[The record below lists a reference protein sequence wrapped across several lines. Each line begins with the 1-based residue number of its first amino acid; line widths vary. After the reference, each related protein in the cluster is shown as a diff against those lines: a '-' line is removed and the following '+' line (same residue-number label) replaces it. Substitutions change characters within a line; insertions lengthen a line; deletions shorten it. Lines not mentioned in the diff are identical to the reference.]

1 MGILPDLKPHLQ
13 SIHQNSKRTLDMLRR
28 VYFVEILVIL
38 IVLGTVG
45 IFMSLYATSA
55 NRPTRPIVFQGKLT
69 NASYVPVSDS
79 AVTYYLRFK
88 IYDTSGTC
96 VWATG
101 TVLSGANCPETTS
114 TFASTP
120 VTVNRGLFAVELG
133 SYDAGTFG
141 TTNMPQ
147 LNLDFETSTSY
158 SIGVTVCGTA
168 AGTCTE
174 SEMSPRFRLGSSTY
188 AYNADLFDGQ
198 ESADFPLQNIGR
210 AGSRIIVGGS
220 ALNETLT
227 LRATSATSGN
237 TGTNSALTSLVGNAT
252 TGTGTVS
259 SSGATVT
266 GSGSAFTTELRI
278 GDQIIASGQTRTVTA
293 LSSATSLTTDTAFS
307 PVISGGT
314 AFTYVRAALTILH
327 NTNVGI
333 GAGDPNT
340 ALDINGALSVR
351 GMAAPALSVA
361 GQGRIY
367 FDSTSNTFKMSQ
379 HNGAYTD
386 LGSGTWSSLSVPT
399 TALTLAHGAYSTTF
413 SYNTIAAGSA
423 LTLSSTST
431 VGTGSDTTRLLNLS
445 KSGVNANATHTSYG
459 LYSSITNTG
468 TTSTNVGAY
477 VTASGATNNYGLIVE
492 NGHTGMGVT
501 TPTGKLHVQG
511 AGTVNG
517 TGTVSSSGTT
527 VTGASSTFT
536 TQLNVGDVIIASEQT
551 RTVTA
556 LTSATVL
563 TTDIAFNPALGA
575 STAYTFQQPIT
586 KLATSAGTTNV
597 HVTAQGNVG
606 IGTTTPAAQLAVAG
620 SLPTTH
626 VGAISTGGTSG
637 VDDIFV
643 QGRYAYMVD
652 TDGNRLLIYDISNST
667 TPLLI
672 NGTGTATGTTPRDI
686 FVQGRY
692 AYIAN
697 QGSNTLQIFDV
708 SNPAAPV
715 SVGTATSTSARSVTV
730 QGQYAYVARVSS
742 PATLQIFDV
751 SNPSSPTLIGSR
763 TTGDTARSL
772 NIQGRYA
779 YVVTG
784 TAANS
789 FQIFDVSDPTIAT
802 GADANVANTSLDTL
816 DVTVQGRYAYLT
828 LTDYGSTHLL
838 KIYDVSNPASPV
850 AVNGSGTATA
860 SFPEKISV
868 QGRYAYV
875 TINAANGALQVFD
888 ISNPASPLLINTLTQ
903 NSTNGFRG
911 LFVQGRY
918 AYVSLPIAQ
927 EFRIFDLGGATI
939 QQLESGG
946 FETGTGTVRNNFSIF
961 NDLDVKGGAVIGNGG
976 LQSQGALS
984 LNAPTPPSVTSATG
998 TNAGATLTVLGAIGG
1013 STSIAT
1019 TGTGGIGGGL
1029 TLTGGTGGS
1038 ANSATTASTGGVGGG
1053 VFIFGGTGGAVSA
1066 AGGTK
1071 TGGNGG
1077 NLTLNGG
1084 PGGGALGAGT
1094 NIAGLPG
1101 YLLLATN
1108 GGNVGIG
1115 TVTPFG
1121 VFDVYADTGTTTTLT
1136 AAISSTS
1143 STGNISIAPTTGF
1156 PVRGTL
1162 VIDNEA
1168 ITYTTVSGTV
1178 LNITARGVLGTTGA
1192 THANGSTVQYLET
1205 LVSKG
1210 TGTTP
1215 HTVLNSSGNMGIG
1228 TVSPSTNARLAFKDG
1243 HIQSQQATAPGIA
1256 AGAAAGTGPT
1266 VSLSN
1271 ATDVA
1276 GKVNVTTGTGTSTG
1290 TVTTITFSTPFATA
1304 PIITLMPA
1312 NAQTATQMDSARIY
1326 TTSTTT
1332 TFSVISGASGAA
1344 LTASTA
1350 YAWWYHVTE
1359 TQ

>member
-1 MGILPDLKPHLQ
+1 MNNLFSNFK
-13 SIHQNSKRTLDMLRR
+13 SIHKNGKATLAVLRR
-28 VYFVEILVIL
+28 VYFVEILAIL

-69 NASYVPVSDS
+69 NASYVPVSDA

-88 IYDTSGTC
+88 IYDTAGTC
-96 VWATG
+96 VWGTG
-101 TVLSGANCPETTS
+101 TVLSGANCAG

-220 ALNETLT
+220 AANETLT
-227 LRATSATSGN
+227 LRATSATAGN
-237 TGTNSALTSLVGNAT
+237 TATNAGIVLNVGNTPT
-252 TGTGTVS
+252 T
-259 SSGATVT
+259 AM
-266 GSGSAFTTELRI
+266 
-278 GDQIIASGQTRTVTA
+278 
-293 LSSATSLTTDTAFS
+293 
-307 PVISGGT
+307 
-314 AFTYVRAALTILH
+314 TILH

-340 ALDINGALSVR
+340 ALDLNGALSVR

-413 SYNTIAAGSA
+413 TYNTIAAGSA

-431 VGTGSDTTRLLNLS
+431 VGTGSDNTRLLNLS

-459 LYSSITNTG
+459 LYSSIANTG

-477 VTASGATNNYGLIVE
+477 VTATGATNNYGLIVE
-492 NGHTGMGVT
+492 NGSTGMGVT
-501 TPTGKLHVQG
+501 TPISKLHVQG
-511 AGTVNG
+511 AAAVTG

-527 VTGASSTFT
+527 VTGASSAFT
-536 TQLNVGDVIIASEQT
+536 TQLNVGDIIIASGQT

-556 LTSATVL
+556 ITSATVL
-563 TTDIAFNPALGA
+563 TTDIAFNPAIGA
-575 STAYTFQQPIT
+575 GTAYTFQQPI
-586 KLATSAGTTNV
+586 ARMANSAGTMQAV
-597 HVTAQGNVG
+597 LSAQGNLGVG
-606 IGTTTPAAQLAVAG
+606 TATPVAQLAVAG
-620 SLPTTH
+620 RVPSGA
-626 VGAISTGGTSG
+626 VGSVAAGTGA
-637 VDDIFV
+637 VRLFV
-643 QGRYAYMVD
+643 QGRYVYVANNGANNFQIFD
-652 TDGNRLLIYDISNST
+652 ASNPSAPVSVST
-667 TPLLI
+667 TTTGA
-672 NGTGTATGTTPRDI
+672 GTRAI
-686 FVQGRY
+686 YVQGHY
-692 AYIAN
+692 AYVTNDTA
-697 QGSNTLQIFDV
+697 NTLQIFDV
-708 SNPAAPV
+708 SNPAAPG
-715 SVGTATSTSARSVTV
+715 SAIGSIATSSFPQTV
-730 QGQYAYVARVSS
+730 YV
-742 PATLQIFDV
+742 
-751 SNPSSPTLIGSR
+751 
-763 TTGDTARSL
+763 
-772 NIQGRYA
+772 QGRYA
-779 YVVTG
+779 YVVTNAGATLHVFDISNPTTPSTAGTVATG
-784 TAANS
+784 TAP
-789 FQIFDVSDPTIAT
+789 VTI
-802 GADANVANTSLDTL
+802 
-816 DVTVQGRYAYLT
+816 R
-828 LTDYGSTHLL
+828 
-838 KIYDVSNPASPV
+838 
-850 AVNGSGTATA
+850 
-860 SFPEKISV
+860 V

-875 TINAANGALQVFD
+875 TNAGSNTLQSFDVSNPASPTSVSTVATGTNPGGMAVQGRYAYVLNSGGDTLQIFD
-888 ISNPASPLLINTLTQ
+888 ISNPASMASVTTIATGSAPTGIHCEGTYCYVTNYTSSTLQIFDVSKPSAPLSLGTVATA
-903 NSTNGFRG
+903 GG
-911 LFVQGRY
+911 PAHLFVQARY
-918 AYVSLPIAQ
+918 AYVPNFDAATLQ
-927 EFRIFDLGGATI
+927 IFDLGGGYI

-946 FETGTGTVRNNFSIF
+946 FETGTGTVRNNFTVF
-961 NDLDVKGGAVIGNGG
+961 NDLDVKGGMVVGNGG
-976 LQSQGALS
+976 FQSQGALS

-1053 VFIFGGTGGAVSA
+1053 VFIFGGTGGAASA
-1066 AGGTK
+1066 GGGTK

-1084 PGGGALGAGT
+1084 PGGGASGAGT

-1115 TVTPFG
+1115 TVTPSG
-1121 VFDVYADTGTTTTLT
+1121 VFDVYADTGTTTT
-1136 AAISSTS
+1136 SSDINTL
-1143 STGNISIAPTTGF
+1143 GAGTTGTITVGSTTGI
-1156 PVRGTL
+1156 PLRGTI
-1162 VIDNEA
+1162 VIDSEA
-1168 ITYTTVSGTV
+1168 LTYSVRSATTLTIST
-1178 LNITARGVLGTTGA
+1178 RGVLGTTGA
-1192 THANGSTVQYLET
+1192 AHANGSTVQYLET

-1215 HTVLNSSGNMGIG
+1215 HTIVNSSGNMGIG
-1228 TVSPSTNARLAFKDG
+1228 TVSPVTNARLAIKDG
-1243 HIQSQQATAPGIA
+1243 HIQSQQTTAPGIA

-1276 GKVNVTTGTGTSTG
+1276 GKVNVTTGTAAGTG
-1290 TVTTITFSTPFATA
+1290 LLATITFNKTYSTA
-1304 PIITLMPA
+1304 PIVILTPA
-1312 NAQTATQMDSARIY
+1312 NEVTASQTATIKFY
-1326 TTSTTT
+1326 TTPSTTT
-1332 TFSVISGASGAA
+1332 FLVSSGA
-1344 LTASTA
+1344 TAVSTTA
-1350 YAWWYHVTE
+1350 YSWFYKIIE